1 MLACKQGQRGAT
13 AGGNDAQLTLPP
25 LVEGVVRG
33 AVELCIGG
41 LEWYQPSDKPTA
53 CQVC

>member
-1 MLACKQGQRGAT
+1 MLACKQEQLGAT
-13 AGGNDAQLTLPP
+13 AGGGNAQLTLPP
-25 LVEGVVRG
+25 LVEGTVRG

-41 LEWYQPSDKPTA
+41 LEWYQPFDKPTA